1 MTKTQKVF
9 LAMPTHDGRIN
20 SGSAQ
25 SLYAN
30 NSQVHDVYIKVGT
43 ISLLNYNMNKLWADA
58 LNMHE
63 EHPDMKWFAMLHSD
77 VYSEPYWIDKL
88 IEIAEKY
95 QIDMLSAAVAI
106 KDDSGD
112 TSTGISNPQN
122 DHWNLKR
129 ISIDQIQ
136 LFERDMKV
144 PLSAMAF
151 DYNQILLANTGCMI
165 CRIDKPWSSEVL
177 FKTEERLHRNGLG
190 HWEAFCDS
198 EDWNFSRQVHD
209 RGGIVAVT
217 SAVKTWHVGR
227 KVFANFKD

>member
-1 MTKTQKVF
+1 
-9 LAMPTHDGRIN
+9 MPTHDGRIN
-20 SGSAQ
+20 TGSAQ

-30 NSQVHDVYIKVGT
+30 NSQIHDVYIKVGT
-43 ISLLNYNMNKLWADA
+43 VSLLNWNMNQLWADA

-77 VYSEPYWIDKL
+77 VYSEAYWIDKL
-88 IEIAEKY
+88 IDVAEKY

-112 TSTGISNPQN
+112 TSTGLSNPMN

-129 ISIDQIQ
+129 VSIDDIQ
-136 LFERDMKV
+136 K
-144 PLSAMAF
+144 F
-151 DYNQILLANTGCMI
+151 DGEVITAYGMPNGQKLLANTGCMI
-165 CRIDKPWSSEVL
+165 CRLDKPWSSEVL
-177 FKTEERLHRNGLG
+177 FKTEERLHRNSLG